1 MLDRIIYRTKQFI
14 FALSA
19 KMSEEDKI
27 FVRQNLDIKEAA
39 LFFSLPEYEQKHCVV
54 VSRRMYAESRDRKDL
69 DSKKIIRLGLLHDV
83 GKAAIKLSIFTK
95 ASMVMIKRLATPVYD
110 FFAKKGECETSPS
123 FYRKFYVHK
132 HHGHIGSEMLKRIG
146 ESDDIVN
153 EVAMHDESV
162 MSHDSY
168 MRILDEADST
178 Y

>member
-110 FFAKKGECETSPS
+110 FFSKK
-123 FYRKFYVHK
+123 
-132 HHGHIGSEMLKRIG
+132 G